1 MAQDDYYYEI
11 QLTNKQLVFY
21 FMAGASG
28 LILSFLAGV
37 MVGRGVEGS
46 AMGAVEARPV
56 SEERVVAEQS
66 PAPAATATPAPS
78 DYSYPQRLESDKPE
92 DGLEK
97 KGAGQ
102 TTAKTSAQP
111 AGATRAASPAPAAVH
126 TPAPAPAVVH
136 SPSPAAAAAA
146 SAKTQTPALPP
157 VPTPR
162 PAVTT
167 APAAA
172 GPTPAPAATP
182 TPAPASATARPAGP
196 LPKALPSTAAGF
208 KIQVGAFK
216 DKATAD
222 SVAKSLKA
230 RGFPAYALAPAGKSG
245 GLFTVQVGIY
255 RDRADAEVVQS
266 RLNDDK
272 FKPYISKQ

>member
-1 MAQDDYYYEI
+1 VAQDDYYYEI

-46 AMGAVEARPV
+46 ALGAVEARPV

-66 PAPAATATPAPS
+66 PAPAAAAAATPAPN

-92 DGLEK
+92 DGLDK
-97 KGAGQ
+97 KGAK
-102 TTAKTSAQP
+102 AAAQAP
-111 AGATRAASPAPAAVH
+111 AATHAATPAPAAVH
-126 TPAPAPAVVH
+126 TQTPTPAPAAAH
-136 SPSPAAAAAA
+136 SQSPS
-146 SAKTQTPALPP
+146 LPP

-167 APAAA
+167 APAASS
-172 GPTPAPAATP
+172 TPAPVATP
-182 TPAPASATARPAGP
+182 TPAPAPAAAHAAGA
-196 LPKALPSTAAGF
+196 LPKALPSTASGSY
-208 KIQVGAFK
+208 IQLAAFK
-216 DKATAD
+216 DKAAAD
-222 SVAKSLKA
+222 SMVKSLKA
-230 RGFPAYALAPAGKSG
+230 RGFPAYAVAPAGKSG
-245 GLFTVQVGIY
+245 GLFTVRVGIY
-255 RDRADAEVVQS
+255 RDRADAEAVQS

-272 FKPYISKQ
+272 FKPYIRAQ